1 MKINAYAKINIGLD
15 VLRRRDDGYHE
26 VRMIMQN
33 IDVHDELD
41 IEKDDRPGIHITGG
55 AGDLPLNEDNLIYKA
70 AKLVMDTYGV
80 SGGVNVKLT
89 KNIPVAAGL
98 AGGSTDAAATLKAVN
113 DLFGLGLDTQQLKDL
128 GVKIGADV
136 PYCITG
142 GTAISEG
149 IGEILTP
156 IRSCPSC
163 RILLAKP
170 PISVS
175 TAYVYTHLQLDK
187 VTHPDIDGIIRC
199 IENDDIYGVAGCMGN
214 VLESVTIPANPVIDD
229 IKNMM
234 RENGAFGV
242 LMSGSGPSVFGMFD
256 SDEGMDR
263 AYDSLAKSGQVKDLF
278 KTRLYDP
285 GK

>member
-1 MKINAYAKINIGLD
+1 M
-15 VLRRRDDGYHE
+15 
-26 VRMIMQN
+26 
-33 IDVHDELD
+33 
-41 IEKDDRPGIHITGG
+41 
-55 AGDLPLNEDNLIYKA
+55 
-70 AKLVMDTYGV
+70 
-80 SGGVNVKLT
+80 
-89 KNIPVAAGL
+89 
-98 AGGSTDAAATLKAVN
+98 
-113 DLFGLGLDTQQLKDL
+113 
-128 GVKIGADV
+128 
-136 PYCITG
+136 
-142 GTAISEG
+142 
-149 IGEILTP
+149 
-156 IRSCPSC
+156 
-163 RILLAKP
+163 
-170 PISVS
+170 S

-199 IENDDIYGVAGCMGN
+199 IENDDIHGVAGCMGN

-263 AYDSLAKSGQVKDLF
+263 AYDSLAQSGLVKDLF